1 MSTDFSAVSG
11 TLLSACFP
19 GEGQGKVLVTLRCDL
34 APKAEVFGLSQFLV
48 EYCNEVSGNESA
60 LITVIHKIFIFVIR
74 LCHAVGWVTAMSKP
88 ALPGRL
94 AHCLP
99 RAEEILS

>member
-19 GEGQGKVLVTLRCDL
+19 RKGRDKVLVTLRCDL
-34 APKAEVFGLSQFLV
+34 VPKAAVFVLPQFPV
-48 EYCNEVSGNESA
+48 EYCNEVPGNKPA
-60 LITVIHKIFIFVIR
+60 LTTTIHKIFMFVIR
-74 LCHAVGWVTAMSKP
+74 HCHAVGWVTTMSKP
-88 ALPGRL
+88 ASRL

-99 RAEEILS
+99 RAEEVLS